1 MFKLTK
7 LHRTKCPAASCCG
20 SMPFTASRSRPQR
33 LGVSCNISQEDRK
46 HMQHALELAKRGLGK
61 THPNPAVG
69 CVILKDGKVSHLRT
83 NQRDS
88 TVMSIEHHA

>member
-1 MFKLTK
+1 
-7 LHRTKCPAASCCG
+7 
-20 SMPFTASRSRPQR
+20 
-33 LGVSCNISQEDRK
+33 
-46 HMQHALELAKRGLGK
+46 MQHALELAKRGLGK

-69 CVILKDGKVSHLRT
+69 CVILKDGKVSLLRT